1 MLRGRGVR
9 DKGALERTVSS
20 GRGVPCRGLV
30 EGGGGF
36 GGGTLIG
43 KRLGCMVVARG
54 VGRWG
59 FSALDHFP
67 MPSCHQRSRGFQRS
81 KDILRA
87 ADLTNDRS
95 SSD

>member
-1 MLRGRGVR
+1 MLGGECRIKGHWSALSVQGRVCHVG
-9 DKGALERTVSS
+9 T
-20 GRGVPCRGLV
+20 
-30 EGGGGF
+30 GGGGF

-59 FSALDHFP
+59 FGALDHFP
-67 MPSCHQRSRGFQRS
+67 MPSCHQRSHGFQHS
-81 KDILRA
+81 EDILRV